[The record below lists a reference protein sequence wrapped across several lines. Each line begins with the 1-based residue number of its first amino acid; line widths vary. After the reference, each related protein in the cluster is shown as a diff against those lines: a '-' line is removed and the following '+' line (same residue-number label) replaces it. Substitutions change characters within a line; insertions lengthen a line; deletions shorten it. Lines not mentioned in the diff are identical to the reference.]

1 VLRKVLSYGIYSFF
15 SRIAYLL
22 SYQSDRVVMG
32 AVIGISSV
40 TYYVVPFTLVS
51 RVTNITV
58 RIGSV
63 IFPAISELQGH
74 DRFDTITRLYLI
86 SSRIILIIS
95 TTICLPLVLFG
106 DRFLTLWMGPAF
118 GNRASLV
125 LVLLTIGLFFNSLT
139 NIPSFV
145 ADGLGKP
152 KLTGVAG
159 VTAAI
164 LNVGLLIPLTSFYG
178 ILCAAIAFLISN
190 SLVCPLFVWY
200 VNDRV
205 LQLPMGLYLREV
217 CLRPVAAALITV
229 LPFLFIPEREVRN
242 IYLLITL
249 MGAVSS
255 VYLLVSYLV
264 GALPQELLTTVLNK
278 FKKLRVSR
286 PDYVSQ

>member
-1 VLRKVLSYGIYSFF
+1 VNTVLKIPRDLIPVAYNCFCIGAAGFFLTMVLSAFSAIPNGLNRYDVTSLMTFVMGTATMLGTVLVLYLGHGLLHVVCLNFGISLVGVICYPFILKKILPGVRLVPVLRLPVLRKVLSYGIYSFF

-63 IFPAISELQGH
+63 IFPAISELQGR

-95 TTICLPLVLFG
+95 TAICLPLVLFG

-125 LVLLTIGLFFNSLT
+125 LVLLTIGEIDQDHEEGDQLKRHIDHGSHIGFGRDVHGLT
-139 NIPSFV
+139 LWSWHEGIPNLS
-145 ADGLGKP
+145 
-152 KLTGVAG
+152 
-159 VTAAI
+159 
-164 LNVGLLIPLTSFYG
+164 
-178 ILCAAIAFLISN
+178 
-190 SLVCPLFVWY
+190 
-200 VNDRV
+200 
-205 LQLPMGLYLREV
+205 
-217 CLRPVAAALITV
+217 
-229 LPFLFIPEREVRN
+229 
-242 IYLLITL
+242 
-249 MGAVSS
+249 
-255 VYLLVSYLV
+255 
-264 GALPQELLTTVLNK
+264 
-278 FKKLRVSR
+278 
-286 PDYVSQ
+286 